1 MLIYGG
7 LYRYIAKW
15 NRLVYPDT
23 QETTLATL
31 RLRTLATLRC
41 HSAMKHDDVAI
52 ILAIED
58 YEAHGEPK
66 QFAKIIT
73 KDGII
78 GRSYWYPD
86 EWEKVKK

>member
-23 QETTLATL
+23 QEATLATL
-31 RLRTLATLRC
+31 RWVG
-41 HSAMKHDDVAI
+41 AMKHDDVAI
-52 ILAIED
+52 ILAV
-58 YEAHGEPK
+58 HGEPI

-78 GRSYWYPD
+78 GHSYWNPD

>member
-23 QETTLATL
+23 QEA
-31 RLRTLATLRC
+31 TLATLRC
-41 HSAMKHDDVAI
+41 HGAMKHDDVAI

-58 YEAHGEPK
+58 HGEPI

-73 KDGII
+73 KDGIV
-78 GRSYWYPD
+78 GYSYYKPD